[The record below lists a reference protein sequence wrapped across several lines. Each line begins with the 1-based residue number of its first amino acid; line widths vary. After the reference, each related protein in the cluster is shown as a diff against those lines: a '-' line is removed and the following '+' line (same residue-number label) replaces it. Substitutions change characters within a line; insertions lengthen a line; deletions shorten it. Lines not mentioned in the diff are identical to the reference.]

1 MRGRGG
7 RAASSSSQLTFHTPV
22 AAGSVGELLAVALAG
37 HHLLKLVS
45 LAVAH
50 AVVGGSWSV
59 D

>member
-50 AVVGGSWSV
+50 AVVGGS
-59 D
+59 